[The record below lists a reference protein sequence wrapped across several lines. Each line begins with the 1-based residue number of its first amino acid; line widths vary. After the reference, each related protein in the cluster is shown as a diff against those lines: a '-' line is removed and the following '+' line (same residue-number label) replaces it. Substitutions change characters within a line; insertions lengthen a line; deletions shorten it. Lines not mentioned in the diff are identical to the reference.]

1 MAWTVE
7 ELVRDLLQLGQ
18 GAADRTVVVGGRW
31 GISNVSLAGDGLGPV
46 ELDLEDVGL
55 DDQGRASLSAAM
67 SSYVTR
73 WLPRPDSKRPIYP
86 SPQPSRAIAGHRA
99 PSRVP
104 RRATRLNR
112 YAFPASG
119 NPKLQ

>member
-31 GISNVSLAGDGLGPV
+31 GISNISLAGDGLGPV

-55 DDQGRASLSAAM
+55 DDQERASLSGLARYLGELPEYRNLSEAKRAA
-67 SSYVTR
+67 VIGCL
-73 WLPRPDSKRPIYP
+73 LPPVRD
-86 SPQPSRAIAGHRA
+86 AAVA
-99 PSRVP
+99 LAMAAVDE
-104 RRATRLNR
+104 RRTD
-112 YAFPASG
+112 
-119 NPKLQ
+119 